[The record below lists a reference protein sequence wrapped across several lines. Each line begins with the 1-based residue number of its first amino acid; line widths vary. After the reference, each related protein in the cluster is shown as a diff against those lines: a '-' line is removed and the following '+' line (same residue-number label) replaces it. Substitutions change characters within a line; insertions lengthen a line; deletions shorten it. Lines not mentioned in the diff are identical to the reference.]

1 MIEFYNHTYEEAIL
15 QTIKQDQN
23 TAGVI
28 LSAKGTDRITC
39 RIYFEYEVPANY
51 AKLVLADYINKH
63 RQGGQHG
70 DAKP

>member
-1 MIEFYNHTYEEAIL
+1 MVELYKHTHEEAIL

-51 AKLVLADYINKH
+51 AKLVLADYIKE
-63 RQGGQHG
+63 QATKGGQRG
-70 DAKP
+70 TE